1 MTRYYD
7 DPPGPDAT
15 LTPPVDREGMSAE
28 RRRLFDYVERINGAW
43 IESMREM
50 RRAEAEFSVHLF
62 SCNTA
67 TEALAVCDRWLAK
80 RQEIQSAEQ
89 AHFDESWANLK
100 ALLTQSPK
108 ALKRRQ
114 RTHLTDEPE

>member
-1 MTRYYD
+1 
-7 DPPGPDAT
+7 
-15 LTPPVDREGMSAE
+15 
-28 RRRLFDYVERINGAW
+28 
-43 IESMREM
+43 
-50 RRAEAEFSVHLF
+50 
-62 SCNTA
+62 
-67 TEALAVCDRWLAK
+67 VCDRWLAK